1 MAVPTAFKALIA
13 NGCLSKNHIRRT
25 DDGFS
30 MSSLSIAHMLQSRG
44 IDTFP
49 NDQNE
54 ERLVDRFFDDW
65 YLFSVSTGAADVYGL
80 LKMRKQEFDVAEGIP
95 ADADTPGV
103 TISFVAFNIQ
113 TLLDCLQNPA
123 KEQRKQLNHEIN
135 RTVAFSGQRHHPALK
150 EYFSRAQAKAPYL
163 IADMYTAF
171 LAAQAENG
179 TLPVPSAYT
188 ARKHSRLMRFIEK
201 NNAAAGRIVCD
212 HRHIF
217 LHDPPHL
224 TKEEKLAL
232 LATHTAN
239 TSLHSFAA
247 EVRFHAQFLLPVF
260 RWPFLQKSPYDSAL
274 RADMTVDNSMLHNLF
289 PFYHPCSASVRS
301 QKKHHPAV

>member
-13 NGCLSKNHIRRT
+13 NGCLSENHIRRT

-80 LKMRKQEFDVAEGIP
+80 LKMRKQEFDAAEDIP
-95 ADADTPGV
+95 ADADTPGI
-103 TISFVAFNIQ
+103 TIPFVAFNIQ

-201 NNAAAGRIVCD
+201 NNAAAGRTVCD

-217 LHDPPHL
+217 LRDPLHL